1 MSTVAS
7 TEKNKTAS
15 EDISAA
21 SGESKK
27 IKWEIAPEERVNE
40 HLVRQQLKGTT
51 SGIIRYYASKGA
63 RSMQTTMAGESYLWV
78 VGGRLHVDVDGH
90 SVVLNPGEALLIP
103 AKKTQMITVDE
114 DALYIA
120 FITNG

>member
-63 RSMQTTMAGESYLWV
+63 RPMQTTMAGESYLWV
-78 VGGRLHVDVDGH
+78 VGGRLHVDVDGQ

-103 AKKTQMITVDE
+103 ANKTQMITVDE

>member
-21 SGESKK
+21 TGESKK
-27 IKWEIAPEERVNE
+27 IKWEIAPEERVHE

-63 RSMQTTMAGESYLWV
+63 RPMQTTMAGESYLWV
-78 VGGRLHVDVDGH
+78 VGGRLHVDVGGQ

-103 AKKTQMITVDE
+103 ANKTQMITVDE